1 MAEPAGCWA
10 AKTFARLGMGSH
22 LLEQRGPPPTGSV
35 KSSGN
40 TTCGPAAQCSASGRG
55 MKGLMET
62 PSQHP
67 PERLGMECD
76 TAHPATVYQMSV
88 RQGSSAVC

>member
-1 MAEPAGCWA
+1 MAEPAGSWA

-22 LLEQRGPPPTGSV
+22 VSGQRGSPPTGRV
-35 KSSGN
+35 KSSRN
-40 TTCGPAAQCSASGRG
+40 TTWGPAAQCSASDRE

-62 PSQHP
+62 PSQYP
-67 PERLGMECD
+67 PERLGMESN
-76 TAHPATVYQMSV
+76 TAHPATIYQMSL